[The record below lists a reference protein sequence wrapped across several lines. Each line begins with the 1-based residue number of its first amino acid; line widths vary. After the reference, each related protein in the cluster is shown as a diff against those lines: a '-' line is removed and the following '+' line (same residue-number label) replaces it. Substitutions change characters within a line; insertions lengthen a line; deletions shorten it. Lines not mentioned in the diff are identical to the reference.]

1 MKKVLFATTALIATA
16 GVAAADVSLSG
27 AANATLIDKGT
38 AGSDTYLQTAVELD
52 IKFSG
57 ETDNGLAFG
66 ATMDIDDTDDT
77 TTGTVGD
84 PEVFISGAFGR
95 LDFGSIAIAAD
106 KVGLAGVGE
115 AGIGVD
121 SAIEGLRTNST
132 QADVAYTY
140 SIDGLSVTVSTVIG
154 VAPTAEAAEGD
165 LGLHVGYT
173 MGDLSIGLGY
183 ADDHDTG
190 DTAIALGLG
199 YKVGDLALGAMF
211 VSEDKKLATAR
222 DQDGYGVSAAYTI
235 DALTLTAVYASVD
248 GATAGAASQDDFGV
262 GFAYNLGGGVTV
274 AGGMGEVN
282 KLDVWDL
289 GIAMKF

>member
-66 ATMDIDDTDDT
+66 ATMDID
-77 TTGTVGD
+77 TGGGAKD
-84 PEVFISGAFGR
+84 AEIFISGAFGR
-95 LDFGSIAIAAD
+95 LDFGDIAHAAD
-106 KVGLAGVGE
+106 KVGLADVGE

-121 SAIEGLRTNST
+121 DAIEGLRNGTE
-132 QADVAYTY
+132 ADVAYTY
-140 SIDGLSVTVSTVIG
+140 SIDNLSFTVSTVIG
-154 VAPTAEAAEGD
+154 VAATAEPAEGD
-165 LGLHVGYT
+165 LGLHVGYK
-173 MGDLSIGLGY
+173 MGDLSIGLAY
-183 ADDHDTG
+183 ADDDSSG

-199 YKVGDLALGAMF
+199 YKVGDLALGAMV
-211 VSEDKKLATAR
+211 VSQDKKLASAR
-222 DQDGYGVSAAYTI
+222 DRDGYGVSAAYTM
-235 DALTLTAVYASVD
+235 DALKLTAVYASVD

-262 GFAYNLGGGVTV
+262 GFTYNLGGGVTV

>member
-1 MKKVLFATTALIATA
+1 LNV
-16 GVAAADVSLSG
+16 
-27 AANATLIDKGT
+27 
-38 AGSDTYLQTAVELD
+38 
-52 IKFSG
+52 KFSG

-66 ATMDIDDTDDT
+66 ATIDMAATDGS
-77 TTGTVGD
+77 TGTVGD

-95 LDFGSIAIAAD
+95 LDFGSIGIAAD
-106 KVGLAGVGE
+106 KVGLADVGE

-121 SAIEGLRTNST
+121 DAIENLRTNST
-132 QADVAYTY
+132 EADVAYTY
-140 SIDGLSVTVSTVIG
+140 SIDGLSFTVSTVVG
-154 VAPTAEAAEGD
+154 TSGTKNAGAEGD
-165 LGLHVGYT
+165 FGLHVGYK

-190 DTAIALGLG
+190 DTALALGLG

-222 DQDGYGVSAAYTI
+222 DQDGYGLSAAYTI

-274 AGGMGEVN
+274 VGGAGEVK

>member
-1 MKKVLFATTALIATA
+1 LESSIFATTALVLSA
-16 GVAAADVSLSG
+16 GVAAADVTLSG

-52 IKFSG
+52 ITFSG

-66 ATMDIDDTDDT
+66 ASMDIDATDGG
-77 TTGTVGD
+77 TGLGNGD

-95 LDFGSIAIAAD
+95 LDFGAIAHAAD
-106 KVGLAGVGE
+106 KVGLADVGE
-115 AGIGVD
+115 NGIGVD
-121 SAIEGLRTNST
+121 DAIEGLRNGTE
-132 QADVAYTY
+132 ADVAYTY
-140 SIDGLSVTVSTVIG
+140 SIDGLSFTVSTVIG
-154 VAPTAEAAEGD
+154 VAATAEPAEGD
-165 LGLHVGYT
+165 LGLHVGYK
-173 MGDLSIGLGY
+173 MGDLSIGLAY
-183 ADDHDTG
+183 ADDDSSE

-211 VSEDKKLATAR
+211 VSQDKKLATAR
-222 DQDGYGVSAAYTI
+222 DRDGYGVSAAYTM

-274 AGGMGEVN
+274 AGGVGEVN
-282 KLDVWDL
+282 NLDVWDL